1 MRDQVAK
8 RKLFEKAFEQ
18 ASGNDPIKA
27 GKEFFGAVNEQ
38 GVFEEEKDEIAKKI
52 KNLGSKFGIKN
63 LKQSEESPTNN
74 VLEEVSIG
82 NVEKNNNNKV
92 QNPLDLT
99 VNLDKVGIKKN
110 FNIGENFE
118 GGLKVDQTF
127 GGDTE
132 YGLEGSGFIFPGVRL
147 NVDLTN
153 KDQLMN
159 MGFNRKF

>member
-1 MRDQVAK
+1 MRDEVAK

-27 GKEFFGAVNEQ
+27 GKEFFGAVNDQ

-63 LKQSEESPTNN
+63 LKQSEESPIS

-82 NVEKNNNNKV
+82 NVEKNNNKKV
-92 QNPLDLT
+92 ENPLDLQ

-127 GGDTE
+127 GGDTV

-159 MGFNRKF
+159 MGFNRTF